1 MIAKKKK
8 RGEKMEKNK
17 LSDDQYEEFILG
29 AVMNDKYAQHQALQ
43 ELQVDDFYNIH
54 HREIFKAFCEVAESG
69 RKVERRTVADALKN
83 LGSLDEIGG
92 ILKLNDLLLLGTNVD
107 VEYYIAE
114 IKSLSS
120 RRKLISI
127 AHDMAKRA
135 ADSSYGSVDLI
146 DRYNREISSIGVY
159 SRDKFDDMKS
169 IMENFKDGKDF
180 MSVITEECARVA
192 MGEDLFDGVRSYY
205 PRLDQ
210 LIGGFARGTNN
221 IIGARSSSGK
231 TTFLSNLFLNIHE
244 NAPHVRMGFFSLE
257 MNKSRIMEKVIC
269 TMADIRYKDLQERNL
284 TPFDFERLVTSEKN
298 IKSMKLTIFD
308 RAGININEFK
318 SHIRRETIRN
328 GLDIVF
334 LDYLSIIQAFHKTGN
349 KHQEIDQV
357 SKGLQSIALELNIPI
372 VTLSQLNR
380 AIYGRTDKSP
390 VLSDLRESGSIE
402 EDADLVMLL
411 HRPIH
416 YVASNEPAIEDV
428 TQLIVAKNRLRGDL
442 GKVEYDFRG
451 GRYKERQR
459 IEDIRPNNV
468 VNSNEKKED
477 WRPPSS
483 Y

>member
-1 MIAKKKK
+1 
-8 RGEKMEKNK
+8 MEKNK
-17 LSDDQYEEFILG
+17 LSDDKSEEFILG
-29 AVMNDKYAQHQALQ
+29 AVMLDKYAQHQALE

-54 HREIFKAFCEVAESG
+54 HREIFKAFKEVADSG
-69 RKVERRTVADALKN
+69 RVVEKRSVAHALKN
-83 LGSLDEIGG
+83 SGSLDEIGG
-92 ILKLNDLLLLGTNVD
+92 LLKLNDLILLGTSVD
-107 VEYYIAE
+107 VDYYIAE
-114 IKSLSS
+114 IKALSS
-120 RRKLISI
+120 RRKLITI
-127 AHDMAKRA
+127 AHEMAKKA
-135 ADSSYGSVDLI
+135 IDSDYKSVDLI
-146 DRYNREISSIGVY
+146 DHFSREISSVGIY
-159 SRDKFDDMKS
+159 SRDKFVDMKS
-169 IMENFKDGKDF
+169 IIANYKDGKDF
-180 MSVITEECARVA
+180 VTVVTQECARVS

-231 TTFLSNLFLNIHE
+231 TTFLSNLFLNIHQ

-269 TMADIRYKDLQERNL
+269 CMGGISYKDLQERRL
-284 TPFDFERLVTSEKN
+284 TPYDFERLVETEKD
-298 IKSMKLTIFD
+298 IKDMKLTIFD

-318 SHIRRETIRN
+318 SHIRRETIKN

-334 LDYLSIIQAFHKTGN
+334 LDYLSIVQAFNKTGN
-349 KHQEIDQV
+349 KHQEIDQI
-357 SKGLQSIALELNIPI
+357 SKGLQSISLELNIPI

-380 AIYGRTDKSP
+380 NIYGRTDKTP

-416 YVASNEPAIEDV
+416 YVGALDKNVDDV

-442 GKVEYDFRG
+442 GKTEYDFKG
-451 GRYKERQR
+451 GRYLERKR
-459 IEDIRPNNV
+459 IEEMLPNAV
-468 VNSNEKKED
+468 VNSNDKKEE